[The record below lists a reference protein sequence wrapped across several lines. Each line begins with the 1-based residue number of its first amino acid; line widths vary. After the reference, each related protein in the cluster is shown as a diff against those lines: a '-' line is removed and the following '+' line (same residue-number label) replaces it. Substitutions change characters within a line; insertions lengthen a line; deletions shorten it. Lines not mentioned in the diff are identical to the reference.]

1 MPAHPLDNPF
11 HSALGSIHAG
21 LALRHGEVARY
32 PAGFAPFLAIP
43 HAGVDMREG
52 LDALLPAGDDV
63 LMLGVLPDRL
73 PDGWR
78 LEPFADLAQMHCDRE
93 LAVIDG
99 PEIVELQEAHR
110 ADVLALT
117 ALVYPHYFRPR
128 TMDLGR
134 YFGMYVDGRLAAM
147 IGERLGAP
155 GFREM
160 SAICTH
166 PDVLGRGYAR
176 RLTAFLTNQALRAGN
191 IPFLHVA
198 YSNARAKALYERM
211 GYRLRRDI
219 PFAGL
224 RRTPR

>member
-1 MPAHPLDNPF
+1 
-11 HSALGSIHAG
+11 
-21 LALRHGEVARY
+21 
-32 PAGFAPFLAIP
+32 
-43 HAGVDMREG
+43 
-52 LDALLPAGDDV
+52 
-63 LMLGVLPDRL
+63 
-73 PDGWR
+73 
-78 LEPFADLAQMHCDRE
+78 
-93 LAVIDG
+93 
-99 PEIVELQEAHR
+99 
-110 ADVLALT
+110 
-117 ALVYPHYFRPR
+117 
-128 TMDLGR
+128 
-134 YFGMYVDGRLAAM
+134 
-147 IGERLGAP
+147 
-155 GFREM
+155 M